1 MCFTRVNIHII
12 KWPNIKFYWTGSK
25 RMCRL
30 RSWFMRVNFTYI
42 ILNCL
47 SNANRI
53 SIKVKFVK
61 NHTGQLILLVTRWLR
76 HYDCVPIQLGG
87 HRNKKNLIS
96 KIVAPPCLVR
106 FSFYLYAQIVKL
118 LLQLMSIHMY
128 MICPH
133 NLSFIY
139 IVWHLGYKPIQLMH
153 VTWRK
158 IGLNVRHG
166 EMELGSIIGTKAW
179 IILLSWILYA
189 WLLLINDY
197 NNNSHVIFRFIG
209 A

>member
-1 MCFTRVNIHII
+1 
-12 KWPNIKFYWTGSK
+12 
-25 RMCRL
+25 
-30 RSWFMRVNFTYI
+30 MRVNFTYI

-139 IVWHLGYKPIQLMH
+139 MEPKKNLDEAIVFFGIQCKDNHLLTYF
-153 VTWRK
+153 V
-158 IGLNVRHG
+158 GLC
-166 EMELGSIIGTKAW
+166 A
-179 IILLSWILYA
+179 
-189 WLLLINDY
+189 
-197 NNNSHVIFRFIG
+197 
-209 A
+209 

>member
-53 SIKVKFVK
+53 SIKAKFVK

-76 HYDCVPIQLGG
+76 HYDSVPIQLGG
-87 HRNKKNLIS
+87 HRNKNNLIS

-106 FSFYLYAQIVKL
+106 FSFYVYAQIVSCCYNLWVYICIWYVHKIFL
-118 LLQLMSIHMY
+118 L
-128 MICPH
+128 
-133 NLSFIY
+133 F
-139 IVWHLGYKPIQLMH
+139 
-153 VTWRK
+153 
-158 IGLNVRHG
+158 
-166 EMELGSIIGTKAW
+166 
-179 IILLSWILYA
+179 ILLDMVRWNLGA
-189 WLLLINDY
+189 LLGQNFLWLKIICMTFVDKW
-197 NNNSHVIFRFIG
+197 
-209 A
+209 